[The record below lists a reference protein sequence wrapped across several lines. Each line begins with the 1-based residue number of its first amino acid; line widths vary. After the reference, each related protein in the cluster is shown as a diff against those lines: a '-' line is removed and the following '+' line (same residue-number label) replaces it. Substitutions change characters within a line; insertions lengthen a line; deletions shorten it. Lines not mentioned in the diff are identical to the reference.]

1 MFLQSLVFGYGGVRF
16 TDAGLSMD
24 PLLPPG
30 VTAMKLR
37 GLNVAGS
44 ELDVEVDGEGAKFS
58 RRRSGEEEV
67 EELGPLA
74 VTRAHDGVYWLA
86 RQDGVQ

>member
-1 MFLQSLVFGYGGVRF
+1 
-16 TDAGLSMD
+16 
-24 PLLPPG
+24 
-30 VTAMKLR
+30 MKLR

-44 ELDVEVDGEGAKFS
+44 ELDVEVNGEGAKFS
-58 RRRSGEEEV
+58 RRSGEEEV

-86 RQDGVQ
+86 QQDGVQ

>member
-67 EELGPLA
+67 EELA
-74 VTRAHDGVYWLA
+74 WTRAHDGVYWLA
-86 RQDGVQ
+86 QQDGVQ

>member
-37 GLNVAGS
+37 GLNVAGA
-44 ELDVEVDGEGAKFS
+44 ELDVEADGRGAKFS
-58 RRRSGEEEV
+58 RRRSAEEKEV
-67 EELGPLA
+67 A
-74 VTRAHDGVYWLA
+74 VRRARDGVYWLA
-86 RQDGVQ
+86 QQDGVQ

>member
-16 TDAGLSMD
+16 NDQGISLD

-37 GLNVAGS
+37 GLSYAGG
-44 ELDVEVDGEGAKFS
+44 EFDVEIDGGGSHFV
-58 RRRSGEEEV
+58 RRSSSVDNGEIT
-67 EELGPLA
+67 LH
-74 VTRAHDGVYWLA
+74 RASEGVYWLTT
-86 RQDGVQ
+86 RTHTPQ

>member
-1 MFLQSLVFGYGGVRF
+1 
-16 TDAGLSMD
+16 MD

-30 VTAMKLR
+30 VTTMKLR

-58 RRRSGEEEV
+58 SGAAAMMRWRSS
-67 EELGPLA
+67 
-74 VTRAHDGVYWLA
+74 A
-86 RQDGVQ
+86 RWQ